1 LKSCLDSVFGAAVD
15 FGIFFLPAKRRG
27 EEVNLGRP
35 IGCEVLVEVFADE
48 RRDKAKRARKGGD

>member
-1 LKSCLDSVFGAAVD
+1 MKSCLDSVFGAAVD

-27 EEVNLGRP
+27 EEVTLGRP

-48 RRDKAKRARKGGD
+48 RREAKRARKGGD